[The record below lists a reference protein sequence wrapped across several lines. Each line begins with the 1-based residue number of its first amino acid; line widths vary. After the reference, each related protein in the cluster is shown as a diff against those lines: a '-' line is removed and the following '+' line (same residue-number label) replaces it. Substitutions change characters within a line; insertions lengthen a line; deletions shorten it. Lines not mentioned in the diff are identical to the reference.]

1 MSGLQLDMGYTDGEA
16 IVSAS
21 LASLLGVPDAKFAH
35 CKNLNESL
43 CAFTQQATAAD
54 QAGTFQV
61 PTTASRRGGRLA
73 LSRTHLAWLIY
84 GCLCVAWRFR
94 CWCTTPWPMCAHRP
108 CACPSPRPTMPS
120 TTVRTTSTTRYFS
133 KRQPDRACTCLWC
146 VRRGCGGLGRAG
158 VGPCQ
163 RPGLQRDARPLHA
176 RLPGR

>member
-1 MSGLQLDMGYTDGEA
+1 MSGLQMDMGYTDGEA

-61 PTTASRRGGRLA
+61 PPPREGGGETGTLA
-73 LSRTHLAWLIY
+73 DSSGLAMY
-84 GCLCVAWRFR
+84 GFLFDGWRFR
-94 CWCTTPWPMCAHRP
+94 SWCTTPWPMCAHRP

-120 TTVRTTSTTRYFS
+120 TTVRTTSTTHYFS
-133 KRQPDRACTCLWC
+133 KRQPSRACTCLWC